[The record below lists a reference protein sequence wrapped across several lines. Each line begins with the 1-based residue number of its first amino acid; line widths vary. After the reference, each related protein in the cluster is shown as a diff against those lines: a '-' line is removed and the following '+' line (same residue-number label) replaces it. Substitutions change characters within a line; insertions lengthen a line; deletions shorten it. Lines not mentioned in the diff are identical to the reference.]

1 MIRRHKHFALILVK
15 RIALCFL
22 LTVHAPSLSICNCVT
37 YTWHQIII
45 LDTKDTDET
54 ISLLTDSDHLQL
66 IRFNNFP
73 IICYLLTDPW
83 LN

>member
-22 LTVHAPSLSICNCVT
+22 LAVHALSLFICNCVT
-37 YTWHQIII
+37 YMWHQIIV
-45 LDTKDTDET
+45 LDTKDRDEK
-54 ISLLTDSDHLQL
+54 IRALTESDHLQL

-73 IICYLLTDPW
+73 IICYLLTDPR